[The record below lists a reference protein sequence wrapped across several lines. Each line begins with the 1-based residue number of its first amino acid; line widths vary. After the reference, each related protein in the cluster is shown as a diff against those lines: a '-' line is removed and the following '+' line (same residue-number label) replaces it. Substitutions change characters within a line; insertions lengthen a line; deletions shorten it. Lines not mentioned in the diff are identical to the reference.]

1 MLSKDIA
8 KRERLWQKKEEEEK
22 LQVLVKWINEIE
34 FLILSLS
41 RNLTILEAFFLSFE
55 LSLSLLFCFNKIDF
69 ITLLIEWH
77 SKIFYG
83 FFFNLRICEWSIAM
97 YCILNFSIYIIRS
110 EKNWMAF
117 CKNLNLNQ
125 NYSTWLT
132 W

>member
-1 MLSKDIA
+1 MYMLSKDIA

-41 RNLTILEAFFLSFE
+41 QSDYFGSFFPLVWT
-55 LSLSLLFCFNKIDF
+55 LSLLFCFNKIDF

-83 FFFNLRICEWSIAM
+83 FFF
-97 YCILNFSIYIIRS
+97 
-110 EKNWMAF
+110 
-117 CKNLNLNQ
+117 
-125 NYSTWLT
+125 
-132 W
+132 